1 MTASPSVSPRRAW
14 WRTLLLGV
22 LFLGSVG
29 GAFVVGVLVH
39 KYRVQI
45 RGKMSAWQSGGILGT
60 NLYNIAIQKVSI
72 PAEGRDG
79 GIAAVGDGIL
89 LVNRNGQSW
98 FVDKARALHPLAV
111 RVPVNVE
118 EFLADPATAGLV
130 MPAQFGVK
138 DILVDE
144 RDGVVRLFA
153 SYNFWFSEQDCYGLR
168 VAVLETTNAVLRGD
182 APSTGNW
189 RTILDTRPCMPLT
202 RMPGGGSPHPTLGA
216 AGRLAMRS
224 PGQLLVSVGGFR
236 GENEM
241 IPPAE
246 YWSADNSYGK
256 VLLVDVATGNVRPFT
271 VGHRNP
277 QGLFV
282 TDGGVVWETEHAAR
296 GGDELNLLVEGQN
309 YGYPAVSYGT
319 TYDAMVWASNPQ
331 QGRHEGFAR
340 PMYVWMPS
348 VGISQVVALEKGGFP
363 YWQGDLVVAS
373 MAMEHLYR
381 VRIED
386 GRAIYAEP
394 MRLDHRIRDLVE
406 ANDGSL
412 VAKTDDDF
420 LIYLTNVTAGSAAA
434 QALAPAER
442 GQLLATTCMGCHTL
456 TAGGNQGI
464 GPNLHRVIGR
474 DIASNPGYG
483 YSAALTRLPGAW
495 TPESLRRYISDPAS
509 LAPGTTMA
517 KLPPYTEA
525 QLADLIAYLETLR

>member
-1 MTASPSVSPRRAW
+1 MTAPSRLSPPRTW
-14 WRTLLLGV
+14 WRTFLLGG
-22 LFLGSVG
+22 LFLGAVG
-29 GAFVVGVLVH
+29 AAFVTGVLVH

-45 RGKMSAWQSGGILGT
+45 RGKLSALQSGGILAT
-60 NLYNIAIQKVSI
+60 NLYNISVQKVSI
-72 PAEGRDG
+72 PGEGRDG
-79 GIAAVGDGIL
+79 GIAALGDGIL
-89 LVNRNGQSW
+89 LVNRKGASW
-98 FVDKARALHPLAV
+98 FVDRDRALHPLAV
-111 RVPVNVE
+111 AVPVNVQ
-118 EFLADPATAGLV
+118 EFLDDPATAGLV
-130 MPAQFGVK
+130 MASQFGVK

-144 RDGVVRLFA
+144 REGVVRLFA
-153 SYNFWFSEQDCYGLR
+153 SFNFWFAEQDCYGLR
-168 VAVLETTNAVLRGD
+168 VALLETSLASLRGEA
-182 APSTGNW
+182 APSGAW
-189 RTILDTRPCMPLT
+189 RTLLDTRPCMPLT
-202 RMPGGGSPHPTLGA
+202 RMPDGGSPHPTLGA
-216 AGRLAMRS
+216 AGRLALRS
-224 PGQLLVSVGGFR
+224 PTELLVSVGGFR

-241 IPPAE
+241 IPPSE

-256 VLLVDVATGNVRPFT
+256 VLLVDLSNGTARPFT

-277 QGLFV
+277 QGLVV
-282 TDGGVVWETEHAAR
+282 TRDGAIWETEHAAR
-296 GGDELNLLVEGQN
+296 GGDELNRLVEGQN

-319 TYDAMVWASNPQ
+319 TYDAMIWPSNPQ

-340 PMYVWMPS
+340 PTNVWMPS

-442 GQLLATTCMGCHTL
+442 GQLIATTCMGCHTL
-456 TAGGNQGI
+456 TPGGNQGI
-464 GPNLHRVIGR
+464 GPNLHRIVGR
-474 DIASNPGYG
+474 DIASSEGYG
-483 YSAALTRLPGAW
+483 YSAALKGLDGVWEGDLLKRFIA
-495 TPESLRRYISDPAS
+495 DPAS
-509 LAPGTTMA
+509 VAPGTTMA
-517 KLPPYTEA
+517 KLPAYSEQ
-525 QLADLIAYLETLR
+525 QLADLLAYLETLR